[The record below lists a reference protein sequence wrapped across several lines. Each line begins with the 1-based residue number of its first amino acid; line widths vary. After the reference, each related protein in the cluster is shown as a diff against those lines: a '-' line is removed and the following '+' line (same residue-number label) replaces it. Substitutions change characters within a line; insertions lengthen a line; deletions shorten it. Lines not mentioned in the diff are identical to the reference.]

1 MVDINGHIQ
10 NQDKTKSLECKCIFR
25 NNMDALGYYKTK
37 CSLAKYVLSNLSGS
51 TIEFI
56 SLFKFKFT

>member
-1 MVDINGHIQ
+1 
-10 NQDKTKSLECKCIFR
+10 
-25 NNMDALGYYKTK
+25 MDALGYYKTK